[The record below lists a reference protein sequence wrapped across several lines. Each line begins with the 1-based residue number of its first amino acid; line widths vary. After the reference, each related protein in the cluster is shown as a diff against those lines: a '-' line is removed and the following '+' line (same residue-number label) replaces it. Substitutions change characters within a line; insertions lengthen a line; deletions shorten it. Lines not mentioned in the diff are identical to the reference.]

1 MGSHRV
7 PKGVREK
14 GSPRLERGF
23 KCVEGRKRKIAKS
36 GVSSRCYRIP
46 VDWVLARIV
55 EGGQGA
61 SFVKSMTLS
70 TCKVGRLD
78 ATRLSGALEEV

>member
-55 EGGQGA
+55 EGGQGII
-61 SFVKSMTLS
+61 
-70 TCKVGRLD
+70 CKEYD
-78 ATRLSGALEEV
+78 AQQLQSRETRRNAMV